1 MISQEQYR
9 EYIKEGKFEKF
20 FVEELKEATPE
31 QIKIIG
37 VPIFGEHLPSLDH
50 SHPIF
55 LGKFRRKYGIGPF
68 STNDKVIMN
77 YINGRVTKGDF
88 YTERLINVEGDRERV
103 LVKKPTFEEA
113 MKEIKR
119 IREQ

>member
-1 MISQEQYR
+1 MTSQEEYLK
-9 EYIKEGKFEKF
+9 YIKEEKYEEF
-20 FVEELKEATPE
+20 FVDELKEATPE

-37 VPIFGEHLPSLDH
+37 VPIFGDNLASLDH

-77 YINGRVTKGDF
+77 YINGRVTKGDY
-88 YTERLINVEGDRERV
+88 YTEKLINVEGDRESV
-103 LVKKPTFEEA
+103 LVKKPTFNEA
-113 MKEIKR
+113 MEEIKR